1 MMLGLILGAP
11 ATEPTL
17 WMITLY
23 GVIGQILVFL
33 VLAVLIGIIYLVR
46 LVFIMIFKKDENH
59 KNSTPKPAEINAGDK
74 PAPAMEEVAAEDE
87 IAAVI
92 GAVLAVYCSESGE
105 SGKHAPFKVKKIYK
119 IK

>member
-59 KNSTPKPAEINAGDK
+59 KDSTPNPQRTR
-74 PAPAMEEVAAEDE
+74 PAMNR
-87 IAAVI
+87 
-92 GAVLAVYCSESGE
+92 LLRW
-105 SGKHAPFKVKKIYK
+105 KKLLPRTK
-119 IK
+119 LPR

>member
-59 KNSTPKPAEINAGDK
+59 KDSTPKPAEMNR
-74 PAPAMEEVAAEDE
+74 
-87 IAAVI
+87 
-92 GAVLAVYCSESGE
+92 LLRW
-105 SGKHAPFKVKKIYK
+105 KKWLPRTK
-119 IK
+119 LPR